1 VNRLILSL
9 RKKFDRMTLFSI
21 MGLVSTVALA
31 LPVITLIFTRLA
43 WYKSLP
49 ALFFYYLGSL
59 STNLVTLGYIPAS
72 KEVAFYLGTIT
83 NFLDAP
89 LILLFLSY
97 FSQTAAFRKKL
108 ITGILIL
115 VAYEILIVAIFGFSI
130 RTSTMILGPGLL
142 AILMLSIIFFI
153 HQVKIA
159 VVHQKAIGKAIM
171 ISSILT
177 AYAGFI
183 FLYTVYYLIE
193 TPYKNDARLIFFMIT
208 IITSIPLA
216 IGIVFERKRVQ
227 QLTELQTTREELK
240 AIYGDEELSPGPSS
254 SSFDSIVFKLDKN

>member
-1 VNRLILSL
+1 
-9 RKKFDRMTLFSI
+9 MTLFTI
-21 MGLVSTVALA
+21 MGFVSTVALT
-31 LPVITLIFTRLA
+31 LPVVALLFTKLA
-43 WYKSLP
+43 WHKSFP
-49 ALFFYYLGSL
+49 ALFIYYIGSL
-59 STNLVTLGYIPAS
+59 STNLITLGYISVS
-72 KEVAFYLGTIT
+72 KEVALYLGTIT

-108 ITGILIL
+108 IIGILTLIG
-115 VAYEILIVAIFGFSI
+115 YEIIIMAIFGFTV

-142 AILMLSIIFFI
+142 AILVLSITFFI

-177 AYAGFI
+177 AYAGYA

-216 IGIVFERKRVQ
+216 VGIIFERKRVR
-227 QLTELQTTREELK
+227 QLAELQTTREELK
-240 AIYGDEELSPGPSS
+240 AIYGEEEPATGPSS
-254 SSFDSIVFKLDKN
+254 PSFDAIVFKLDKS

>member
-1 VNRLILSL
+1 
-9 RKKFDRMTLFSI
+9 MTFFTI
-21 MGLVSTVALA
+21 MGLVSTVALS
-31 LPVITLIFTRLA
+31 LPVVALLFTRLA
-43 WYKSLP
+43 WHKSFP
-49 ALFFYYLGSL
+49 ALCIYYIFSL
-59 STNLVTLGYIPAS
+59 STNFITLGYIPVS
-72 KEVAFYLGTIT
+72 KETAFYLGTFT

-108 ITGILIL
+108 IIGILMLIG
-115 VAYEILIVAIFGFSI
+115 YEIIIMAVSGFTV

-142 AILMLSIIFFI
+142 AILILSITFFI

-177 AYAGFI
+177 AYAGYT

-193 TPYKNDARLIFFMIT
+193 TPYKNDARLIFYLIT

-216 IGIVFERKRVQ
+216 IGIFFERKRVQ
-227 QLTELQTTREELK
+227 QLAELQTTREELK
-240 AIYGDEELSPGPSS
+240 AIYGEEDPAPGPSS
-254 SSFDSIVFKLDKN
+254 PSFDAIVFKLDKN